1 MAALYTGR
9 LHVPDRNLDAPGPA
23 TYDWPGKGSGVSG
36 QMRVLV
42 VEDNDDLV
50 ALVTKAL
57 ARAGLDV
64 DAAQTVADAEASL
77 RTVQYAAV
85 VLDLGLPDAD
95 GLTLLDQMRRRRDQ
109 TPVLILS
116 ARGGLDDRVG
126 GLNKGASDYMVKP
139 FSTDELIARL
149 QALLRRSPGP
159 DGPTLTLGN
168 VALKT
173 DGRQAVVD
181 GRMLSLPAREVDVL
195 EVLLKRSG
203 KVVSHDSL
211 QGQVFGSSQD
221 VASNA
226 IEVYVHRLRKIL
238 AEAGANVQ
246 IHTIRGAGYLMDVA
260 KSN

>member
-1 MAALYTGR
+1 M
-9 LHVPDRNLDAPGPA
+9 
-23 TYDWPGKGSGVSG
+23 
-36 QMRVLV
+36 
-42 VEDNDDLV
+42 
-50 ALVTKAL
+50 
-57 ARAGLDV
+57 
-64 DAAQTVADAEASL
+64 

-95 GLTLLDQMRRRRDQ
+95 GLTLLDQMRRRATRRRSSSCRRAAGS
-109 TPVLILS
+109 TH
-116 ARGGLDDRVG
+116 AG

-260 KSN
+260 KA

>member
-1 MAALYTGR
+1 
-9 LHVPDRNLDAPGPA
+9 
-23 TYDWPGKGSGVSG
+23 
-36 QMRVLV
+36 
-42 VEDNDDLV
+42 
-50 ALVTKAL
+50 
-57 ARAGLDV
+57 
-64 DAAQTVADAEASL
+64 
-77 RTVQYAAV
+77 

-95 GLTLLDQMRRRRDQ
+95 GLSLLDQMRRRRDQ

-139 FSTDELIARL
+139 FSADELIARL

-173 DGRQAVVD
+173 E
-181 GRMLSLPAREVDVL
+181 GRM
-195 EVLLKRSG
+195 
-203 KVVSHDSL
+203 
-211 QGQVFGSSQD
+211 
-221 VASNA
+221 

-260 KSN
+260 KSG

>member
-1 MAALYTGR
+1 
-9 LHVPDRNLDAPGPA
+9 
-23 TYDWPGKGSGVSG
+23 
-36 QMRVLV
+36 MRVLV

-64 DAAQTVADAEASL
+64 DAAQNVADAEASL

-149 QALLRRSPGP
+149 QALLRRSPGSGRPDADLGQRRAQDRRPPGHRRRPDAEPAGARGRRARSAAQAQRQGGVARFAAGPGLRLVAGRRLQRDRGLRPSPAQDPGRSGRQRADPHDPRRRLP
-159 DGPTLTLGN
+159 DGR
-168 VALKT
+168 
-173 DGRQAVVD
+173 RQD
-181 GRMLSLPAREVDVL
+181 
-195 EVLLKRSG
+195 
-203 KVVSHDSL
+203 
-211 QGQVFGSSQD
+211 
-221 VASNA
+221 
-226 IEVYVHRLRKIL
+226 
-238 AEAGANVQ
+238 
-246 IHTIRGAGYLMDVA
+246 
-260 KSN
+260 

>member
-1 MAALYTGR
+1 
-9 LHVPDRNLDAPGPA
+9 
-23 TYDWPGKGSGVSG
+23 
-36 QMRVLV
+36 MRVLV

-64 DAAQTVADAEASL
+64 DAVRNAADAEASL

-159 DGPTLTLGN
+159 DGPTLALGN
-168 VALKT
+168 VSLKT
-173 DGRQAVVD
+173 DGRQAIVD

-195 EVLLKRSG
+195 EVLLKRNG

-246 IHTIRGAGYLMDVA
+246 IHTIRGAGYLMDLA
-260 KSN
+260 KTN